1 MGSKKA
7 ELTTLRMAVEAMTV
21 EMETMQAIHVRR
33 MSDLQTSL
41 DATTTERD
49 SLTEQVTELERTLAE
64 RTEERD
70 TMAETLEGR
79 EKELAA
85 TTEAMLAERAAKE
98 AMAAMV
104 QDPLT
109 YMTVVEKVAVKEPAI
124 PTRAMRLAVARLR
137 GMTTHMASVQREM
150 EAALDTLETPVR
162 APMDDN
168 APGS

>member
-1 MGSKKA
+1 MGSKNA

-109 YMTVVEKVAVKEPAI
+109 YMTVGEKVATPEL
-124 PTRAMRLAVARLR
+124 M
-137 GMTTHMASVQREM
+137 
-150 EAALDTLETPVR
+150 DTLATAREIRLMAQEVMDALVLMAVR
-162 APMDDN
+162 AQTDDN